1 MAWRL
6 AKSSDPTAG
15 QLTKMAEMTGRG
27 TSKPPGARTR
37 SGPYRPILRFRRGG
51 RHVASR
57 AGTMGK
63 NSAIS
68 VGAVALGAV
77 ACIGFSSIMD
87 GSSAMVGMASA
98 SSFRCSAKGSSATT
112 PVKITGATANGSR
125 DDFNAIQN
133 AIDKAGRHGGGVV
146 ALPAGTFII
155 NRHLVLKK
163 NVKLTGVGPATV
175 IKAGPHFMSTQEPGG
190 GYSIITTA
198 GAADTTIAD
207 LTADQSGNT
216 LDGKVRGRLSGY
228 VVEGRDSSNVVIDG
242 VYIRNPFTYS
252 IAMVRSTN
260 FCVANSHTQVA
271 ITSGRYNQLDG
282 IHILD
287 SSSGEVINNFVQSGD
302 DGLVAHTI
310 SASVHDVLYANNSV
324 RGGSNADGMQLA
336 VGNFP
341 IYDITVEDNNFFGS
355 RFGIRTGYYDNRTG
369 SVSNISINRNYI
381 HGLARGRKSPAIE
394 IGGFGG
400 LGPIKGVTIANNR
413 TCDSGVITVSPGP
426 GNVVTGTTG
435 CPTANVAQPI
445 RP

>member
-1 MAWRL
+1 
-6 AKSSDPTAG
+6 
-15 QLTKMAEMTGRG
+15 
-27 TSKPPGARTR
+27 
-37 SGPYRPILRFRRGG
+37 
-51 RHVASR
+51 
-57 AGTMGK
+57 MGK

-68 VGAVALGAV
+68 VGAVALAAV

-87 GSSAMVGMASA
+87 GSSPLVGMASA
-98 SSFRCSAKGSSATT
+98 SSFTCSAKGSSATALM
-112 PVKITGATANGSR
+112 KITDAIPNGSH

-216 LDGKVRGRLSGY
+216 LDGEVAGRLSGY
-228 VVEGRDSSNVVIDG
+228 VVEGRGSSNVVIDG

-271 ITSGRYNQLDG
+271 TTSGRYNQLDG

-287 SSSGEVINNFVQSGD
+287 SNSGEVINNFVQSGD

-310 SASVHDVLYANNSV
+310 SASVYDVLYANNSV
-324 RGGSNADGMQLA
+324 RGGSKAGGMQLA

-341 IYDITVEDNNFFGS
+341 IYGIKVEDNNFFGS
-355 RFGIRTGYYDNRTG
+355 GFGIHTGYYDNRTG
-369 SVSNISINRNYI
+369 SVSNISISGNYI
-381 HGLARGRKSPAIE
+381 HGLTQGKKSPAIE

-400 LGPIKGVTIANNR
+400 LGPIKHVTIANNR
-413 TCDSGVITVSPGP
+413 TCGVGTITVSPGP

>member
-1 MAWRL
+1 MVKRL
-6 AKSSDPTAG
+6 PARPRRTDSLP
-15 QLTKMAEMTGRG
+15 GRR
-27 TSKPPGARTR
+27 AV
-37 SGPYRPILRFRRGG
+37 IL
-51 RHVASR
+51 SR
-57 AGTMGK
+57 
-63 NSAIS
+63 SAIS
-68 VGAVALGAV
+68 VVAVALGAV
-77 ACIGFSSIMD
+77 ACIGFSSSIMD
-87 GSSAMVGMASA
+87 GSGALVGMASA
-98 SSFRCSAKGSSATT
+98 SSFTCSAKGSSANA
-112 PVKITGATANGSR
+112 PVKIHGAIPNSSR

-133 AIDKAGRHGGGVV
+133 AIDKAGRLGGGVV

-198 GAADTTIAD
+198 GAADTTVAD

-228 VVEGRDSSNVVIDG
+228 AVEGRDSSNVVIDG

-252 IAMVRSTN
+252 IAIVRSTN

-271 ITSGRYNQLDG
+271 ATSGRYNQLDG

-287 SSSGEVINNFVQSGD
+287 SNSGKVINNFVQSGD

-310 SASVHDVLYANNSV
+310 SAPVHDVLYANNRV

-341 IYDITVEDNNFFGS
+341 IYGITVEDNNFFGS

-369 SVSNISINRNYI
+369 GVSNISISGNYI
-381 HGLARGRKSPAIE
+381 HRLARGKKSPAIE

-400 LGPIKGVTIANNR
+400 LGPIKDVTIANNR
-413 TCDSGVITVSPGP
+413 ACGVGTITVSPGP
-426 GNVVTGTTG
+426 GNVMTGTTG
-435 CPTANVAQPI
+435 CLAGNATQPV